1 MMFRLLFLRL
11 FMKIPSVLGKN
22 WGKFQV
28 CLVVFGLFCIYHL
41 FQIMRVIEISEK
53 EFELI

>member
-1 MMFRLLFLRL
+1 LSSFFALFH
-11 FMKIPSVLGKN
+11 KIPSVLGKN
-22 WGKFQV
+22 GEKFQAG
-28 CLVVFGLFCIYHL
+28 LVVFGLFCIYHL